1 MGKKELLVGLKSL
14 HEKSPLVMSTFLV
27 LDTDE
32 TETKSVISEKAE
44 QERSILEQSLERTK
58 VRTGL
63 I

>member
-1 MGKKELLVGLKSL
+1 
-14 HEKSPLVMSTFLV
+14 MSTFLV

-32 TETKSVISEKAE
+32 TETKSVVSEEAE
-44 QERSILEQSLERTK
+44 QERSMLEQSLERMK